1 MNVKAFKTWYMIHVN
16 NIISDNGKAARS
28 IEILE
33 TLQKLH
39 VFERIKEMDADKSAK
54 RAFIID
60 IIKFVLMFLF
70 NISLCGMVFS
80 YEKFAPIIT
89 KCFGWVRPMPI

>member
-16 NIISDNGKAARS
+16 NIISNNDKAARS

-33 TLQKLH
+33 TLQKLR
-39 VFERIKEMDADKSAK
+39 VFEHIKEMDSDKSAK
-54 RAFIID
+54 RTFILD
-60 IIKFVLMFLF
+60 IVKFALMFLF

>member
-16 NIISDNGKAARS
+16 NIISDSKDAPRS

-39 VFERIKEMDADKSAK
+39 VFEHIKEMNSDKSAN
-54 RAFIID
+54 RTFVLD
-60 IIKFVLMFLF
+60 IVKFALMFLF

>member
-1 MNVKAFKTWYMIHVN
+1 MSVKAFKTWYMFHVN
-16 NIISDNGKAARS
+16 NIVSNSDESAQS
-28 IEILE
+28 IKILE
-33 TLQKLH
+33 TLQRLH
-39 VFERIKEMDADKSAK
+39 VFEHIKEMEADKSAK
-54 RAFIID
+54 RTFIID
-60 IIKFVLMFLF
+60 IIKFALMFLF